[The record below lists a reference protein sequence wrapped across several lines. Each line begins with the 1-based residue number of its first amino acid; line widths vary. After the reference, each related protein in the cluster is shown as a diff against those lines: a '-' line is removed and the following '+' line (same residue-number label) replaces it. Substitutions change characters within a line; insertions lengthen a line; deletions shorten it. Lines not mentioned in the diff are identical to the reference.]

1 MAMLQTDQPRDLT
14 VPRQELFRPES
25 VRERQMLWLGR
36 PAIALGFPAALSSI
50 SSFVVAVA
58 AAALVTF
65 GSYARR
71 VDLHG
76 VMLPSA
82 GLIPVSSPAA
92 GWVQALNV
100 EDGQVV
106 TSGAPL
112 YALNTDTSTKN
123 GSTQQQILQALAVQR
138 GLLVA
143 QIAAK
148 VRLREQQDAELQR
161 KIENLMAQIQQKGA
175 QIAQKEEFVRT
186 LTKTLADY
194 NRYVAM
200 GIGNMNERNVQQAN
214 WMRAKDELEQFKSD
228 QLRLQSELIEVQYKQ
243 ASNDLTVGQEI
254 DAMRSKISELD
265 QQVANSEAHHA
276 IEILAPGAGKVTAIA
291 SRAGQLVASGAR
303 MLTIVPSDNQLH
315 AELLAPSS
323 AIGFIQP
330 GQRVLLRYSSF
341 PYQKFGQY
349 WGTVTEVSHAA
360 LQPEELKSLVPTVA
374 PENQGKTF
382 YRVVVSPDRQD
393 VTVYGRSEPLQA
405 SMQVDAYVLLENR
418 PIYEWIIAPLYD
430 LHGA

>member
-1 MAMLQTDQPRDLT
+1 
-14 VPRQELFRPES
+14 
-25 VRERQMLWLGR
+25 MLWLGR

-161 KIENLMAQIQQKGA
+161 RIENLMAQIQQKGA

-265 QQVANSEAHHA
+265 QQVANSEAHHS

>member
-1 MAMLQTDQPRDLT
+1 
-14 VPRQELFRPES
+14 
-25 VRERQMLWLGR
+25 
-36 PAIALGFPAALSSI
+36 
-50 SSFVVAVA
+50 
-58 AAALVTF
+58 
-65 GSYARR
+65 
-71 VDLHG
+71 
-76 VMLPSA
+76 
-82 GLIPVSSPAA
+82 
-92 GWVQALNV
+92 
-100 EDGQVV
+100 
-106 TSGAPL
+106 
-112 YALNTDTSTKN
+112 
-123 GSTQQQILQALAVQR
+123 
-138 GLLVA
+138 
-143 QIAAK
+143 
-148 VRLREQQDAELQR
+148 
-161 KIENLMAQIQQKGA
+161 
-175 QIAQKEEFVRT
+175 T

-265 QQVANSEAHHA
+265 QQVANSEAHHS